1 MMKLNSRKIPL
12 NHLSCLFY
20 ILKPEDATIRSL
32 FYALVFKVVQ
42 YLSNLSIFVT
52 FVQYLSNT
60 KYTVIRKINHKYFLF
75 SGFPKFAKRLAKT
88 FCFGFM
94 TCSNLFRKITFLYS
108 IMTFT
113 RKYTVKYC
121 KSWKEGSNVGK
132 FRNRLYH
139 SHKKRKDSL
148 ETRAVFT
155 WILIWTWNFGGS
167 RSGSTSTLASA
178 SWFWCY

>member
-1 MMKLNSRKIPL
+1 MFVLYFKTWRCYYSE
-12 NHLSCLFY
+12 FV
-20 ILKPEDATIRSL
+20 
-32 FYALVFKVVQ
+32 YALVFKVVQ

-60 KYTVIRKINHKYFLF
+60 KYTVIRKINRKYFLF

-88 FCFGFM
+88 FCFEFM
-94 TCSNLFRKITFLYS
+94 TCSNLFRKIAFLYS

-113 RKYTVKYC
+113 RKYNVKYC

-155 WILIWTWNFGGS
+155 WISILTWNFGGG
-167 RSGSTSTLASA
+167 RSGSAQADFDAIRTIIEC
-178 SWFWCY
+178 FIRYIMII